1 MIQKIKIKKWQF
13 WIARGSASLFCTN
26 AKWTK
31 NGVFMAAS
39 WTRFAFSNL
48 TFLQLICRSQG
59 SLHLCFQRWKW
70 IATFDKWI
78 HISAFTVNT
87 DDNKRFKNLDLHTLV
102 GSVFSPGALLC
113 DWLFMLTQLAHIR
126 NSQSFRNCFCIIFI
140 YIHYMCSTNKL

>member
-1 MIQKIKIKKWQF
+1 MTKKIKIKKW
-13 WIARGSASLFCTN
+13 IAIGNASLFCTN
-26 AKWTK
+26 TK
-31 NGVFMAAS
+31 CTKKGVFMAAS
-39 WTRFAFSNL
+39 WTRFAFSNI

-113 DWLFMLTQLAHIR
+113 DWLFMLTHLAHIR

-140 YIHYMCSTNKL
+140 YIHYMCSTKK